1 LATIILFSARS
12 CCLKLHETVPNHIL
26 YSKIAKEEFKDAI
39 NYILENKKERKFTET
54 IELQIGLKDYDPK
67 KDKRFSGTIRLGYLC
82 KTTMKTCVIGD
93 VQHMEEAKLLGID
106 CIDLDGLKKFNKDK
120 KLIKKW
126 AKKYHLLLATDVLSR
141 KIPRVLGPTLT
152 KIGMYP
158 QVISHGQPLKDKMD
172 EIKSS
177 VKFQLKKV
185 LCLGVAVGNEKL
197 TKEQIEENM
206 VTSINFLVSLLKKG
220 WNNIKSLTIK
230 TTMGKPY
237 KIWG

>member
-1 LATIILFSARS
+1 M
-12 CCLKLHETVPNHIL
+12 
-26 YSKIAKEEFKDAI
+26 
-39 NYILENKKERKFTET
+39 ENRKERKFTES

-67 KDKRFSGTIRLGYLC
+67 KDKRFSGTMRLHHLC
-82 KTTMKTCVIGD
+82 KTKIKTCVIGD
-93 VQHMEEAKLLGID
+93 VQHMEEAKALGVD
-106 CIDLDGLKKFNKDK
+106 CIDLDGLKKFNKEK
-120 KLIKKW
+120 KAIKKW
-126 AKKYHLLLATDVLSR
+126 AKKYQILLATDTLSR

-158 QVISHGQPLKDKMD
+158 QVITHAQPLSDKLD

-185 LCLGVAVGNEKL
+185 LCLAVVCGNEKL
-197 TKEQIEENM
+197 TPAQIEENLIS
-206 VTSINFLVSLLKKG
+206 SINFLVSLLKKG

-237 KIWG
+237 KLYG